1 MCEYVVCGS
10 VFKRKEGERVRVQ
23 RGIFSME
30 QGEEKKQTWESG
42 MNGSMNEMPWSMN
55 TGVIFLPLSL
65 EFIC

>member
-1 MCEYVVCGS
+1 M
-10 VFKRKEGERVRVQ
+10 RVQ
-23 RGIFSME
+23 SGIFSME
-30 QGEEKKQTWESG
+30 QGEEKKQAWEFG